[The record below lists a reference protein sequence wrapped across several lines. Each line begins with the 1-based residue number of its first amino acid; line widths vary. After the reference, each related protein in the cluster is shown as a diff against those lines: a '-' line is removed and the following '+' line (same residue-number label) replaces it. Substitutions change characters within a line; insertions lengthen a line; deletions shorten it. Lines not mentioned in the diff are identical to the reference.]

1 MGRRFSLQHMG
12 PGRLSIGMR
21 RRYSDLFLTPHTNME
36 ISRRPKRE
44 SRSFEI
50 LRRKCRLVSSPWTRQ
65 GLPRSTTRNTRGGR
79 TDEVDFTRIYNL
91 RFEGRHREIETTAH
105 RSEKIVPDRTSD
117 YMKNSYASVVKG
129 QPMRKWAK
137 DLNRRFSQKIRRCP
151 INTCKAV

>member
-1 MGRRFSLQHMG
+1 MGRRFSLQRMG
-12 PGRLSIGMR
+12 PGRLSICMR
-21 RRYSDLFLTPHTNME
+21 RRYSELFLTPHTNTE
-36 ISRRPKRE
+36 ISRRPKCE
-44 SRSFEI
+44 SQSFKI

-65 GLPRSTTRNTRGGR
+65 GLLRSRGGR
-79 TDEVDFTRIYNL
+79 TAEVDFTRIYNL
-91 RFEGRHREIETTAH
+91 PFEGRHREIEMTAH

-137 DLNRRFSQKIRRCP
+137 DLNRCFSQKIRRWP